1 MSHDASLLSSAPEDM
16 LQFLVS
22 ASDHLNR
29 NHRMR
34 RDQMAP
40 KRAARSVMSA
50 ASTRWRAQRSFSHF
64 KGSCATCVPQCN
76 LNRVLRF
83 VTEFQYHCR
92 FFCFSVQWISWFS
105 SLRAAGVY
113 GGMSL
118 KIRHLRRVPGVTAH
132 LLTSRAS
139 DGYHCGPL

>member
-50 ASTRWRAQRSFSHF
+50 ASTRWRAQRSFSQF
-64 KGSCATCVPQCN
+64 KGE
-76 LNRVLRF
+76 LRDMRPAVQSEWSRF
-83 VTEFQYHCR
+83 ALCKQNFSITVT
-92 FFCFSVQWISWFS
+92 FSVSACS
-105 SLRAAGVY
+105 GSLGSLLCVRLACTAAC
-113 GGMSL
+113 
-118 KIRHLRRVPGVTAH
+118 R
-132 LLTSRAS
+132 
-139 DGYHCGPL
+139 